1 MKIKIDFISIIEKWG
16 RHLIP
21 CSYSAPY
28 TKISYN
34 SPQLPG
40 VTVCKLLFVDSL
52 LGIFVGA
59 AKCLL

>member
-21 CSYSAPY
+21 CSYGAPY

-34 SPQLPG
+34 SPQLP
-40 VTVCKLLFVDSL
+40 VELPLV
-52 LGIFVGA
+52 
-59 AKCLL
+59 KCCLWIPF